1 MDICPKLMEN
11 FATCSRYELLSTLG
25 YKLNVNVENPG
36 ILLELNCPITQPIRQ
51 EMGPYFKQ
59 LNRINFR
66 LYYQSPRRQLQESR
80 LVSVLNYLVLSA
92 IFEME
97 SGMVFVFGVYGRRML
112 GMNFGG
118 MKRMVM
124 CVASGGGGGGA
135 SSSATGGGDD
145 GATDGGD
152 DGASS
157 GVTGGSSSAG
167 GASSSATGSSSIVG
181 KSGSTNITTIMLN
194 NIINIANISKHLPNT
209 SLVPQISKSRKKPKI
224 SQPCLCFLT
233 HCPAQTQRELPNL
246 SSL

>member
-66 LYYQSPRRQLQESR
+66 LNYQSPRRQLQESR

-124 CVASGGGGGGA
+124 CVASGG
-135 SSSATGGGDD
+135 
-145 GATDGGD
+145 D

-157 GVTGGSSSAG
+157 GATGGSSSAG
-167 GASSSATGSSSIVG
+167 GASSSATGSSSSVG

-233 HCPAQTQRELPNL
+233 HCPAQTQCELPNL